1 MKILT
6 RFIGLI
12 LLVSMTACSTHS
24 NTSSSNRTE
33 ENNQIQIA
41 DDTWVA
47 LPQPSELG
55 YSLSAS
61 QLLNVRYIDQANK
74 TQSNQLPIQ
83 LQITQDKLVLAGFSS
98 WGTRL
103 LSLTY
108 QDNQLDTYVMA
119 GLGNTLPKPEQVL
132 FNLMITLYP
141 LEVWQPRL
149 QQAGWKLT
157 EQQTGNR
164 QSQNI
169 KQRTLFDNHGKL
181 IAEINYASIDPL
193 KGDITFINHALD
205 FTIVIK
211 TLQYQQD

>member
-1 MKILT
+1 MKTLT
-6 RFIGLI
+6 RIIGL
-12 LLVSMTACSTHS
+12 LLLLAISACSTQS
-24 NTSSSNRTE
+24 PSSKAFE
-33 ENNQIQIA
+33 ENNQIEVA
-41 DDTWVA
+41 DNTWVA

-55 YSLSAS
+55 YTLTAS
-61 QLLNVRYIDQANK
+61 QLLSVRYIDQAK
-74 TQSNQLPIQ
+74 KAQSNQLPIQ

-141 LEVWQPRL
+141 LDVWQPRL

>member
-1 MKILT
+1 MNHVT
-6 RFIGLI
+6 RIFSI
-12 LLVSMTACSTHS
+12 LLAMALSACSTPS
-24 NTSSSNRTE
+24 NTEKSDNNAD
-33 ENNQIQIA
+33 NNQVQLA
-41 DDTWVA
+41 ENTWVT
-47 LPQPSELG
+47 LPQPAELG
-55 YSLSAS
+55 YRLTAS
-61 QLLNVRYIDQANK
+61 QLLNVRYIDQTKKA
-74 TQSNQLPIQ
+74 QSNQLPIQ

-108 QDNQLDTYVMA
+108 QDHQLDTYVMA

-149 QQAGWKLT
+149 QQTGWVLT
-157 EQQTGNR
+157 EQQT
-164 QSQNI
+164 QNA
-169 KQRTLFDNHGKL
+169 KQRKLIDQHGKL

>member
-1 MKILT
+1 MNILAK
-6 RFIGLI
+6 FIGLI
-12 LLVSMTACSTHS
+12 LLVSLTACSTHS
-24 NTSSSNRTE
+24 KTSSFNSPEEKNR
-33 ENNQIQIA
+33 IQIA
-41 DDTWVA
+41 DETWVA

-55 YSLSAS
+55 YTLTAS
-61 QLLNVRYIDQANK
+61 QLLSVRYIDQTKKA
-74 TQSNQLPIQ
+74 QSNQLPIQ

-103 LSLTY
+103 LSLSY
-108 QDNQLDTYVMA
+108 QDNQFDTYVMA
-119 GLGNTLPKPEQVL
+119 GLGSSLPKPEQVL

-141 LEVWQPRL
+141 LDVWQPKL
-149 QQAGWKLT
+149 QQIGWRLT
-157 EQQTGNR
+157 EQQTDD
-164 QSQNI
+164 SQLQHS
-169 KQRTLFDNHGKL
+169 KQRALFDNHGKL

>member
-6 RFIGLI
+6 RFVGLI
-12 LLVSMTACSTHS
+12 LLVSLTACSTHS
-24 NTSSSNRTE
+24 NTSSSDSSE
-33 ENNQIQIA
+33 ENNRIQIA

-55 YSLSAS
+55 YSLTAS
-61 QLLNVRYIDQANK
+61 QLLSVRYIDQTKKA
-74 TQSNQLPIQ
+74 QSNQLPIQ

-108 QDNQLDTYVMA
+108 QNNRLDTYVMA
-119 GLGNTLPKPEQVL
+119 GLANTLPKPEQVL

-141 LEVWQPRL
+141 LDVWQPRL
-149 QQAGWKLT
+149 QKAGWTLT
-157 EQQTGNR
+157 EKQQNNT
-164 QSQNI
+164 
-169 KQRTLFDNHGKL
+169 KQRILVDNHGTL

-193 KGDITFINHALD
+193 KGDITFINHSLD

>member
-6 RFIGLI
+6 RFIGWI
-12 LLVSMTACSTHS
+12 LLVSLTACSTQSTPS
-24 NTSSSNRTE
+24 NSSE
-33 ENNQIQIA
+33 ENNRIQIA

-61 QLLNVRYIDQANK
+61 QLLSVRYIDQAK
-74 TQSNQLPIQ
+74 KAQSNQLPIQ

-108 QDNQLDTYVMA
+108 QDNQLDTYVMV
-119 GLGNTLPKPEQVL
+119 GLGNTLPKPEQVV

-149 QQAGWKLT
+149 QQVGWKLT

>member
-6 RFIGLI
+6 RFIGWL
-12 LLVSMTACSTHS
+12 LLVSLTACLTHS
-24 NTSSSNRTE
+24 NTSSSNSSE
-33 ENNQIQIA
+33 ENNRIQIA

-47 LPQPSELG
+47 LPQPSDLG
-55 YSLSAS
+55 YTLTAS
-61 QLLNVRYIDQANK
+61 QLLSVRYIDQTKKN
-74 TQSNQLPIQ
+74 QSNQLPIQ

-141 LEVWQPRL
+141 LDVWQPRL
-149 QQAGWKLT
+149 QQTGWTLT
-157 EQQTGNR
+157 EQQTEKT
-164 QSQNI
+164 

-181 IAEINYASIDPL
+181 IAEINYASFDPL

-211 TLQYQQD
+211 TLQYQRD